1 MTVQPIPESVPQVQ
15 VPIKELT
22 MNKLEFGEVI
32 FGGNL
37 KKNLKIEA
45 NMNSTIIKEK
55 FKQTQASSG
64 MNLD

>member
-1 MTVQPIPESVPQVQ
+1 
-15 VPIKELT
+15 

-45 NMNSTIIKEK
+45 NMNNTIIKEK
-55 FKQTQASSG
+55 FKQTQASGKHRINIEQVVSP
-64 MNLD
+64 